1 MAHITALSELSVS
14 SSTHTD
20 DSRSSGYRSS
30 SSPSIQSEELYVN
43 ESAIGSM
50 EESPTNSSPDI
61 MSTLP
66 HLKEIGVGTTES
78 LPKDNTKKKSKKD
91 KKEKEA
97 KREKERLQAEA
108 VEREVL
114 SKKSLERP
122 KSKAPKPPKTYFT
135 DSHVNPVKIDLP
147 SVNTEER
154 KKRLFEALDQKEQ
167 QKIQNDEQSNQDH
180 VKNHPK
186 EQTILK
192 STPPTPP
199 EETKKSNIKK
209 NKDAVADHQPK
220 KQIEFK
226 EPKLPKEKPVS
237 TSTKKDEKLNK
248 KPSPQVAKKVP
259 SPQISKQ
266 NSIQIQESKDQ
277 GTMDKKP
284 SQKDRSVD
292 VYHETVRQRATRNS
306 EAIKEVFADVQEE
319 NTTNT
324 QTTSIKKPNRKKNR
338 APQNPQKDINDEDLP
353 SVKELRSKFENE
365 KSKNPGTTN
374 NNSNNK
380 KIENSNTT
388 ATPSD
393 SIPPASKKSAFKPTK
408 IDFKKG
414 FNVMSSLTRRSA
426 MSVSKSMQNLHV
438 DQSAAVPAADT
449 KKVEEMEFSHFTYSD
464 TEINHKEQAK
474 HQDDDAGTTT
484 KKVTGGGG
492 SSSSSGKKK
501 QESTKKEVEFYE
513 FRKPSP
519 TEDHATSYT
528 AATDHQELVDPD
540 PVYVNVEST
549 KKVTRQLQQQPS
561 AADEHGVQ
569 VQHRSRNGGESS
581 AANKLLQLSLE
592 TDEEEDN
599 QTGLGPWNPIKIVA
613 HLYKVEE
620 IKPLAKNGEGGGT
633 NNHHL
638 NHELEGYIERLP
650 PGKKK
655 STIWN
660 SWKRQYFV
668 AKAGLLLIFGDS
680 SRTVL
685 MDRIELFGGRVDY
698 MESTM
703 LGIQDRRGHYVVLRF
718 KDNEDADKW
727 HSGLSNHVSHDLA
740 QTFVT
745 PVINSNPDLFKNIL
759 IIDFGGSSVRAGIA
773 SSMPTLPQ
781 LFFPSV
787 MAIGKGHE
795 DEKYFGMD
803 AFAPEIR
810 SRCNLVHP
818 FAPSSN
824 IDKYTVNQ
832 V

>member
-1 MAHITALSELSVS
+1 
-14 SSTHTD
+14 
-20 DSRSSGYRSS
+20 
-30 SSPSIQSEELYVN
+30 
-43 ESAIGSM
+43 M

-91 KKEKEA
+91 KKDKEA

-135 DSHVNPVKIDLP
+135 DSHANPVKIELP

-167 QKIQNDEQSNQDH
+167 PRIQNDEPSNQD
-180 VKNHPK
+180 KKDHPK
-186 EQTILK
+186 EQTISK
-192 STPPTPP
+192 STPLAPPPP

-209 NKDAVADHQPK
+209 NKDNVAVGHQPK

-226 EPKLPKEKPVS
+226 EPRLPKEKPVF

-266 NSIQIQESKDQ
+266 NRFNQVQDTKDQ
-277 GTMDKKP
+277 GTLDKKP

-324 QTTSIKKPNRKKNR
+324 QHTSIKKPNRKKNR

-365 KSKNPGTTN
+365 KSKNSGATNN
-374 NNSNNK
+374 NNSN
-380 KIENSNTT
+380 SNDT
-388 ATPSD
+388 ANTD
-393 SIPPASKKSAFKPTK
+393 SIPPASKKSAFKASK

-438 DQSAAVPAADT
+438 DQSAVVPAAADDN

-464 TEINHKEQAK
+464 TEINHKEQK
-474 HQDDDAGTTT
+474 HQDDENEVSSHTK
-484 KKVTGGGG
+484 KKVTSGG
-492 SSSSSGKKK
+492 SSSSGKKK
-501 QESTKKEVEFYE
+501 QESTKKEVEHYE
-513 FRKPSP
+513 YRKPSP
-519 TEDHATSYT
+519 TEDYETS

-549 KKVTRQLQQQPS
+549 KKPTRQQEQQTSDS
-561 AADEHGVQ
+561 AADENPPNNGVQ
-569 VQHRSRNGGESS
+569 VQLRSRNGGESS
-581 AANKLLQLSLE
+581 AANKLLQSLE